1 MLSMSGCLSF
11 YHLLYGFDLEIK
23 LCRFNYSQ
31 NNKACSIFP
40 LSPTNLTSINECC
53 TGKFIQI
60 WDFFK
65 LQSASIVY
73 FSACHQTSK
82 LIPQDLNIIFIL
94 SKEGINQ
101 LVSGIILTF
110 Y

>member
-1 MLSMSGCLSF
+1 MSSMSGCLSF
-11 YHLLYGFDLEIK
+11 CYLLYEFDLEIT

-31 NNKACSIFP
+31 NNKVGFISP
-40 LSPTNLTSINECC
+40 LSPTNLTSINKSC

-65 LQSASIVY
+65 LLSASIVY

-82 LIPQDLNIIFIL
+82 LIPQDLNIIYIL
-94 SKEGINQ
+94 SKKGINQ
-101 LVSGIILTF
+101 LVSGIVLTF